1 MIKEYI
7 KILDNYHI
15 CLLCNLLY
23 NKSYLNLD
31 YDIHHNNKL
40 LPIDIIIKFDYNY
53 YILVFFV
60 FTFFLFFNSFNSF
73 NMIS

>member
-40 LPIDIIIKFDYNY
+40 LPIDIININICNDCY
-53 YILVFFV
+53 YYKI
-60 FTFFLFFNSFNSF
+60 
-73 NMIS
+73 